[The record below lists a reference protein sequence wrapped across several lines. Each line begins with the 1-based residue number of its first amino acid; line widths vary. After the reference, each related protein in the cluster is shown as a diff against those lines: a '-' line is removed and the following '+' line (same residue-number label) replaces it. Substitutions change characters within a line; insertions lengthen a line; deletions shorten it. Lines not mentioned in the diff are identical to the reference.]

1 LFNFVNRQEVRD
13 EQKNITLASQ
23 VDWLLTFANIGNDAF
38 KVTKV
43 GFED

>member
-1 LFNFVNRQEVRD
+1 L
-13 EQKNITLASQ
+13 TLASR
-23 VDWLLTFANIGNDAF
+23 VDWLLTFANIGNEAF